1 MEKKNLQIHTKSSNP
16 VFSDMDLASTPNFLN
31 YISFTIKDLLYW
43 WYVQMPIYYIKKL
56 GRISTIMSDQL
67 SIHILI
73 RNFFLPWKRHKAAVG
88 YFIGVTTKL
97 IYLPFAIS
105 IYLLSLSG
113 YSILI
118 IIWLLI
124 PLVASFFILISLFL

>member
-16 VFSDMDLASTPNFLN
+16 VFSDMNLASTPNFLN

-43 WYVQMPIYYIKKL
+43 WYIQMPIYYIKKL
-56 GRISTIMSDQL
+56 GRVSTIVSDQL

-88 YFIGVTTKL
+88 YFIGITTKL

-113 YSILI
+113 YSILVI
-118 IIWLLI
+118 TWLLI